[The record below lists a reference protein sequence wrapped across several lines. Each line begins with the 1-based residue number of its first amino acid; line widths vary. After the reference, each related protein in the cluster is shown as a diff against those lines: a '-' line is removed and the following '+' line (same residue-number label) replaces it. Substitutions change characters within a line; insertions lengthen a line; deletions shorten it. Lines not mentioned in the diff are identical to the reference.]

1 MGTLCIEASVRKVG
15 AVATSVDR
23 AEELRFEC
31 AVEPRLPAAGRLL
44 SHLTIA
50 SCGVGLPM

>member
-23 AEELRFEC
+23 AEELWATWVRKLL
-31 AVEPRLPAAGRLL
+31 RKLLPN
-44 SHLTIA
+44 A
-50 SCGVGLPM
+50 SFAEVKPVTTAS